1 MAKTAAKT
9 NMYHINLLNRSLR
22 SLVEDS
28 KWIPE
33 KDVAVSSKVYRDL
46 TTYFPEEL
54 VNIINNWPSTH
65 ELAKGVT
72 NILPAMFMT
81 ARPVGDRFD
90 NLFNGVLYDPAK
102 PIIEKRKQV
111 FYANDDNNET
121 LPVVEITS
129 FVNASSCITVSRIGL
144 AGELFYISLHPYI
157 KIYKN
162 TNHIIGEEHEEMV
175 IGIKEVQTGLTGG
188 QTVRSDKH
196 WGRYMRGVSDI
207 EDKLI
212 EVIKTSMPYTNS
224 STADMPF

>member
-1 MAKTAAKT
+1 MAKIPAKT
-9 NMYHINLLNRSLR
+9 NMYHINLLNISLR

-46 TTYFPEEL
+46 ATYFPEEL
-54 VNIINNWPSTH
+54 VNIISNWPSTH

-81 ARPVGDRFD
+81 AREVNNRID
-90 NLFNGVLYDPAK
+90 NLFNGILYDPAK

-111 FYANDDNNET
+111 FYAKDDNNET

-188 QTVRSDKH
+188 QTVRTDKH
-196 WGRYMRGVSDI
+196 CGRYMRGVSDI

-212 EVIKTSMPYTNS
+212 EVIKTSIRYTNS
-224 STADMPF
+224 SIVEMPF

>member
-1 MAKTAAKT
+1 MAKTTAKT
-9 NMYHINLLNRSLR
+9 NMHHINLLNRSLR

-54 VNIINNWPSTH
+54 VNIINNWPNTH

-72 NILPAMFMT
+72 NILPAMFTT

-90 NLFNGVLYDPAK
+90 NLFNGILYDPAK
-102 PIIEKRKQV
+102 TKKEKRKQV
-111 FYANDDNNET
+111 FYAKDDNNET

-129 FVNASSCITVSRIGL
+129 YVNASSCITVSRIGL

-188 QTVRSDKH
+188 QTVRADKH

-212 EVIKTSMPYTNS
+212 EVIKTSMPHTNS
-224 STADMPF
+224 TTADMPF